1 MVSGKPDLLA
11 ILGDVVEV
19 CDCKTGQPRASDDV
33 QVMLYMYFLPRSS
46 QKFRGKTFRGQ
57 LVYADDRVEIPETAI
72 NAEFE
77 EHLNYLSNES
87 STAPIISHSRSTIPL
102 ASGSVFGANFN
113 NRDNSSSNSISVLRP
128 STLSLYSLFAS

>member
-1 MVSGKPDLLA
+1 MGENANSALEDQNQFYYDRPGADLVVSGKPDLLA

-57 LVYADDRVEIPETAI
+57 LVYADDRVEIPKET
-72 NAEFE
+72 
-77 EHLNYLSNES
+77 S
-87 STAPIISHSRSTIPL
+87 
-102 ASGSVFGANFN
+102 
-113 NRDNSSSNSISVLRP
+113 
-128 STLSLYSLFAS
+128 